1 MLVAQNSL
9 GPVCP
14 VPLTVRGTA
23 SLLRRRVEFRRCRA
37 NFRLAIVDR
46 RVFLRRAVSQWIV
59 LFWERGLTKS
69 TRRGREPLALV
80 LQYNRA
86 IVKTQDNLGRQ
97 SDARA
102 KSRRRLASDL

>member
-1 MLVAQNSL
+1 M
-9 GPVCP
+9 
-14 VPLTVRGTA
+14 
-23 SLLRRRVEFRRCRA
+23 FRRCRA

-86 IVKTQDNLGRQ
+86 IVKARDDLGRQ
-97 SDARA
+97 VTPKAEATDGVS
-102 KSRRRLASDL
+102 